1 MYSCLFC
8 SAQILAVCALDWDGK
23 CLLVLYHTAGLKVGS
38 EDMSRSFRKART
50 FDLPINDPVKVA
62 HDGITMSFSPAGKV
76 LVAIVEGVLHV
87 MDWQRN
93 KLLVS
98 FRYPGGKVTAVRFD
112 PIDHSR
118 ISLSGSTT

>member
-1 MYSCLFC
+1 M
-8 SAQILAVCALDWDGK
+8 CALDWDGK